1 MLFRAPYHRKNDN
14 YTTVRER
21 WQRRAPLD
29 FSTRVYVCNII
40 KLTEAIISVC
50 CRNEHV
56 KGGASVTMR
65 WKMREEVCLTFC
77 RSDVRFFFNRKPN
90 SFGWSLDGIFVK
102 GGGRFIWWSH
112 FDIIIFKM
120 FQVSLNCQT
129 NTLCIYIRA
138 PIKSTVAKCT
148 VICSK
153 GTNKW
158 QAIQVFVLP
167 VEYAM
172 TMDILIWSML
182 YKGQQKTDHLLGL
195 DIARLGWCGR
205 CVAGSKTV
213 NGY

>member
-77 RSDVRFFFNRKPN
+77 RSDVRFFFDFFYRKPN
-90 SFGWSLDGIFVK
+90 SFCWSLDGIFVK

-112 FDIIIFKM
+112 FDIIFKM

-158 QAIQVFVLP
+158 QAIQVF
-167 VEYAM
+167 
-172 TMDILIWSML
+172 
-182 YKGQQKTDHLLGL
+182 
-195 DIARLGWCGR
+195 
-205 CVAGSKTV
+205 
-213 NGY
+213 GYYL

>member
-77 RSDVRFFFNRKPN
+77 RSDVRFFFFYRKPN

-112 FDIIIFKM
+112 FDIIFKM

-158 QAIQVFVLP
+158 QAIQVF
-167 VEYAM
+167 
-172 TMDILIWSML
+172 
-182 YKGQQKTDHLLGL
+182 
-195 DIARLGWCGR
+195 
-205 CVAGSKTV
+205 
-213 NGY
+213 GYYL